1 MVKRNRASN
10 FILLDDVLAKQICEL
25 KKEHPFWGY
34 RRIWAWL
41 RYREKQQINQKRVYR
56 VMKER
61 GLLCPKKQKRALAER
76 EPKSKPRAVRPQEL
90 WGTDMTKIRLED
102 GSWAYIV
109 IVLDWFSKKLVG
121 LDVAGRS
128 RSEDWLKALDE
139 AANTEFCEGIK
150 GKGIRLVSD
159 NGCQPTSNAFHKYC
173 CETGIEQVF
182 TSYNNPKG
190 NAETERMMRTMKE
203 ELLWL
208 RDWNNLDEVEAALRA
223 WQKEYNK
230 NYLHSSIGYRSPE
243 EVHATLVKVA
253 A

>member
-1 MVKRNRASN
+1 MVKRNRASGRT
-10 FILLDDVLAKQICEL
+10 LQDDVLATQICEL
-25 KKEHPFWGY
+25 KKGHPFWGY

-41 RYREKQQINQKRVYR
+41 RYREKRQINQKLVYR

-61 GLLCPKKQKRALAER
+61 GLLCPKRLKRTLAQR
-76 EPKSKPRAVRPQEL
+76 EPKSKPKAVRPREL
-90 WGTDMTKIRLED
+90 WGTDMTKIRLKD

-121 LDVAGRS
+121 LEVSGRS

-139 AANTEFCEGIK
+139 AANTEFFEGIK

-159 NGCQPTSNAFHKYC
+159 NGCQPTSNAFHNYC

-208 RDWNNLDEVEAALRA
+208 KDWKNLEEVKEALRA

-243 EVHATLVKVA
+243 EAHAMLVGEA

>member
-1 MVKRNRASN
+1 MVKRKRSENRKQQ
-10 FILLDDVLAKQICEL
+10 DDVLAEQISEL

-41 RYREKQQINQKRVYR
+41 RYREGQQINSKRVYR

-61 GLLCPKKQKRALAER
+61 GLLCPKKLKRTLAER
-76 EPKSKPRAVRPQEL
+76 EPKSKPKARRSGEL

-102 GSWAYIV
+102 GSWGYIV

-121 LDVAGRS
+121 LDVSGRS
-128 RSEDWLKALDE
+128 RSEDWLRALDE
-139 AANTEFCEGIK
+139 AANTEFVNGIK
-150 GKGIRLVSD
+150 GSGIRLVSD

-173 CETGIEQVF
+173 CNTGIEQVF

-208 RDWNNLDEVEAALRA
+208 KDWKNLEEIEQSLRH
-223 WQKEYNK
+223 WQKDYNE
-230 NYLHSSIGYRSPE
+230 NYLHSSIGYRAPQE
-243 EVHATLVKVA
+243 IHQIRA
-253 A
+253 AA

>member
-1 MVKRNRASN
+1 MVKRTRPLPRKEQDD
-10 FILLDDVLAKQICEL
+10 ILAAQISEI

-34 RRIWAWL
+34 RRVWAWL
-41 RYREKQQINQKRVYR
+41 RYREGQHINQKRVYR
-56 VMKER
+56 VMNER
-61 GLLCPKKQKRALAER
+61 DLLCPKKSKRTLAER
-76 EPKSKPRAVRPQEL
+76 EPKRKPKASRPREL

-121 LDVAGRS
+121 LDVSGQS
-128 RSEDWLKALDE
+128 RSEDWLRALNE
-139 AANTEFCEGIK
+139 AANTEFREGIK
-150 GKGIRLVSD
+150 GSNIKLISD

-173 CETGIEQVF
+173 CHTGIEQVF

-208 RDWNNLDEVEAALRA
+208 KDWSDLEEVKQALRDW
-223 WQKEYNK
+223 QKDYNE
-230 NYLHSSIGYRSPE
+230 NYLHSSIGYRSPME
-243 EVHATLVKVA
+243 IHTMPVEVA

>member
-1 MVKRNRASN
+1 MVKRNRSSSRK
-10 FILLDDVLAKQICEL
+10 LQDDVLAAQISEL

-41 RYREKQQINQKRVYR
+41 RYRENQQLNQKRVYR

-61 GLLCPKKQKRALAER
+61 GLLCPKKPKRALADR
-76 EPKSKPRAVRPQEL
+76 EPKSKPKASHSGEI

-109 IVLDWFSKKLVG
+109 IVLDWYSKKLVG

-128 RSEDWLKALDE
+128 RSEDWLRALDE
-139 AANTEFCEGIK
+139 AANAEFREGIK
-150 GKGIRLVSD
+150 GSGIKLVSD
-159 NGCQPTSNAFHKYC
+159 NGCQPTSNAFHLYC
-173 CETGIEQVF
+173 CNTGIEQVF

-208 RDWNNLDEVEAALRA
+208 KDWGSLEEIERDLRA
-223 WQKEYNK
+223 WQQDYNK
-230 NYLHSSIGYRSPE
+230 NYLHSSIGYRAPE
-243 EVHATLVKVA
+243 EIHARFEGIA

>member
-1 MVKRNRASN
+1 MVKRNRPPVRK
-10 FILLDDVLAKQICEL
+10 LQDDVLATQISEL
-25 KKEHPFWGY
+25 KKTHPFWGY

-41 RYREKQQINQKRVYR
+41 RYREGQQINQKRVYR
-56 VMKER
+56 VMKEH
-61 GLLCPKKQKRALAER
+61 GLLCPKKLRRTLAQR
-76 EPKSKPRAVRPQEL
+76 EPKSKPKASRPREF

-128 RSEDWLKALDE
+128 RSEDWLRALDE
-139 AANTEFCEGIK
+139 AANMEFQEGIK
-150 GKGIRLVSD
+150 GSGIKLVSD

-173 CETGIEQVF
+173 CNTGIEQVF

-208 RDWNNLDEVEAALRA
+208 KDWRYLEEIEEDLRA
-223 WQKEYNK
+223 WQKDYNK
-230 NYLHSSIGYRSPE
+230 NYPHSSIGYSSPQE
-243 EVHATLVKVA
+243 MHAIPVGIA